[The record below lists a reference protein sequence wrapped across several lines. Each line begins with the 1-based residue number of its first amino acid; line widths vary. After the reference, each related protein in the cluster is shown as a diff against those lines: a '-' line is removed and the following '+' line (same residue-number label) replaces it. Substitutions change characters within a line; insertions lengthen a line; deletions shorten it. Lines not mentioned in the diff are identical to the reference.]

1 MMTIQGN
8 KLFLLLFLFII
19 SCTQKSVNNE
29 ADYLRWINDE
39 ENNIIVNKYSNNFK
53 LSLKYLPP
61 EYSAYRELK
70 SLYNYTQNDIDSLTD
85 YYSKSMSFI
94 FSLGPDEEH
103 SNKNIMFYK
112 VFDEVS
118 FKERVQELNFGF
130 STYFSLNYNNVKLPP
145 VLYLME
151 NTYEVSNT
159 RSFYIVF
166 VPESE
171 YMQFDNI
178 SEFEIVFHDE
188 IFDTGI
194 THFKFNKDV
203 LNRIPKINFWNI

>member
-70 SLYNYTQNDIDSLTD
+70 SQKHYTQNDIDSLTD

-103 SNKNIMFYK
+103 SDKNVMFYD
-112 VFDEVS
+112 VFDKKA
-118 FKERVQELNFGF
+118 FIDRVQELNFRF
-130 STYFSLNYNNVKLPP
+130 SSYFTLKYKGSEYVP
-145 VLYLME
+145 VLYIME
-151 NTYEVSNT
+151 NTYELSNA
-159 RSFYIVF
+159 RNFYFIF
-166 VPESE
+166 MPEDLNLE
-171 YMQFDNI
+171 ELND
-178 SEFEIVFHDE
+178 FEIIYDDKL
-188 IFDTGI
+188 FDLGKVKI
-194 THFKFNKDV
+194 KFKQENINK
-203 LNRIPKINFWNI
+203 IPKINFWNL